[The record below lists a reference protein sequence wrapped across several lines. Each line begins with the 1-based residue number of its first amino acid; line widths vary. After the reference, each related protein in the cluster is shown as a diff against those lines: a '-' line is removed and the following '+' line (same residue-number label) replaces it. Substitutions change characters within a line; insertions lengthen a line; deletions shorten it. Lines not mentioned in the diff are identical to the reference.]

1 MGPLS
6 PGLAL
11 CPEVQDLL
19 EGCDLPEAP
28 SSLPLPEDMALRSL
42 PPLRPAHRHVHFD
55 ADRPL
60 LSPVEE
66 VRASGAV
73 AEQRLGP
80 RLSLGPC

>member
-1 MGPLS
+1 MGPLP

-19 EGCDLPEAP
+19 EGCDLPEPP

-42 PPLRPAHRHVHFD
+42 PPLRPAHRHFHFD

-60 LSPVEE
+60 LSPAEE
-66 VRASGAV
+66 VRALLPAGAV
-73 AEQRLGP
+73 
-80 RLSLGPC
+80 SLGPC